1 MLFMEQLFI
10 KNIIDKELFNNQS
23 NIIFDDLF
31 NYYDTKET
39 IISFDNK
46 NNNDYIIIDKSD
58 LNEKNIDEIDN
69 IDKSN
74 LNEKEQEDKDT
85 YIKNINDELAR
96 TKKVFEYL
104 IVNIDFNKILIPN
117 YKNYDYSNIPNNLKS
132 KIKSNNHIFDI
143 KKFFIKNSI
152 NINDFDKVISKL
164 LNKNIIELNLNDTK
178 RMSFY
183 ILITNFELYNNYNK
197 SLLYSLDLLNK
208 YPFLFRNKE
217 DYLININSNYFN
229 IINDKIE
236 INLFNTIKNLYS
248 KNNKNNIFK
257 SNNLIISKNKNNYFE
272 FNFK

>member
-1 MLFMEQLFI
+1 MEQLFI
-10 KNIIDKELFNNQS
+10 KNIIDKELFNNQP

-46 NNNDYIIIDKSD
+46 NNNEYIIIDKSD
-58 LNEKNIDEIDN
+58 LNEKNIHEIDN

-96 TKKVFEYL
+96 IKKVFEYL
-104 IVNIDFNKILIPN
+104 IVNIEFNKILIPN
-117 YKNYDYSNIPNNLKS
+117 YKNYDYSNISNNLKS

-152 NINDFDKVISKL
+152 NKNEFDIFISKIF
-164 LNKNIIELNLNDTK
+164 NKNIIELNLNDIK
-178 RMSFY
+178 RMSYY
-183 ILITNFELYNNYNK
+183 ILIKIFELYNEYNK

-208 YPFLFRNKE
+208 YDFLFRNKE

-248 KNNKNNIFK
+248 KNNKNNILK
-257 SNNLIISKNKNNYFE
+257 SNILVISKNKNNIFE